1 MREYMN
7 KEALRQNLIREEG
20 LELHLYKC
28 PADHWTIGV
37 GRNLQSRG
45 ISETTAMQML
55 DEDID
60 ICLSELNATI
70 NNFERLPEPVQLT
83 LVDLCF
89 NIGLKRLLG
98 FKKTL
103 KYIQEGLITGN
114 YTKAAVELLDSA
126 YARQVPNRAKRNH
139 DRLFHA

>member
-1 MREYMN
+1 VRAMNSREQI
-7 KEALRQNLIREEG
+7 RQNLIAEEG

-60 ICLSELNATI
+60 ICLAELNATI

-126 YARQVPNRAKRNH
+126 YARQVPNRARRNYE
-139 DRLFHA
+139 RLFHA

>member
-1 MREYMN
+1 MRAMDID
-7 KEALRQNLIREEG
+7 KLRQNLIREEG
-20 LELHLYKC
+20 LKLKPYKC
-28 PADHWTIGV
+28 TADKLTIGV
-37 GRNLQSRG
+37 GRNVEDRG
-45 ISETTAMQML
+45 ISEATAMQML
-55 DEDID
+55 DEDIN
-60 ICLSELNATI
+60 ICLAELNATI
-70 NNFERLPEPVQLT
+70 NNFERLPEPVQMT

-89 NIGLKRLLG
+89 NLGLKRLLA

-139 DRLFHA
+139 ERLFHA

>member
-1 MREYMN
+1 MRAMN
-7 KEALRQNLIREEG
+7 SREQIRQNLIAEEG

-60 ICLSELNATI
+60 ICLAELNATI

-126 YARQVPNRAKRNH
+126 YARQVPNRARRNYE
-139 DRLFHA
+139 RLFHA

>member
-55 DEDID
+55 DEGID

>member
-1 MREYMN
+1 MRAMDID
-7 KEALRQNLIREEG
+7 KLRQNLIREEG
-20 LELHLYKC
+20 LKLKPYKC
-28 PADHWTIGV
+28 TADKLTIGV
-37 GRNLQSRG
+37 GRNIEDRG
-45 ISETTAMQML
+45 ISEATAMQML
-55 DEDID
+55 DEDIN
-60 ICLSELNATI
+60 ICLAELNATI
-70 NNFERLPEPVQLT
+70 NNFERLPEPVQMT

-89 NIGLKRLLG
+89 NLGLKRLLA

-139 DRLFHA
+139 ERLFHA

>member
-1 MREYMN
+1 MRAMDIEQ
-7 KEALRQNLIREEG
+7 LRENLIREEG
-20 LELHLYKC
+20 LKLKPYKC
-28 PADHWTIGV
+28 TADKLTIGV
-37 GRNLQSRG
+37 GRNIEDRG
-45 ISETTAMQML
+45 ISEATAMQML

-60 ICLSELNATI
+60 ICLAELNATI
-70 NNFERLPEPVQLT
+70 ANFERLPEPVQMT

-89 NIGLKRLLG
+89 NLGLKRLLA

-139 DRLFHA
+139 ERLFHA

>member
-1 MREYMN
+1 MRAMDID
-7 KEALRQNLIREEG
+7 KLRQNLIREEG
-20 LELHLYKC
+20 LKLKPYTC
-28 PADHWTIGV
+28 TADKLTIGV
-37 GRNLQSRG
+37 GRNIEDRG
-45 ISETTAMQML
+45 ISEATAMQML
-55 DEDID
+55 DEDIN
-60 ICLSELNATI
+60 ICLAELNVTI
-70 NNFERLPEPVQLT
+70 NNFERLPEPVQMT

-89 NIGLKRLLG
+89 NLGLKRLLA

-139 DRLFHA
+139 ERLFHA

>member
-1 MREYMN
+1 VRAMDID
-7 KEALRQNLIREEG
+7 KLRQNLIREEG
-20 LELHLYKC
+20 LKLKPYTC
-28 PADHWTIGV
+28 TADKLTIGV
-37 GRNLQSRG
+37 GRNIEDRG
-45 ISETTAMQML
+45 ISEATAMQML
-55 DEDID
+55 DEDIN
-60 ICLSELNATI
+60 ICLAELNVTI
-70 NNFERLPEPVQLT
+70 NNFERLPEPVQMT

-89 NIGLKRLLG
+89 NLGLKRLLA

-139 DRLFHA
+139 ERLFHA